1 MTTLQDYRDRE
12 HWSYSSLSEILSICS
27 LRWAFQRLYRLVPEF
42 KPASMSFGSAFHRAL
57 EWVAHLRREG
67 KQPKDAEASDLF
79 DELWRRQLDEDG
91 DVKFDEESSVETC
104 AAQGRDMVA
113 CFVRETDPAER
124 VLRVNQAFCVPLV
137 DAGGNTLQKPLV
149 GEMDCLIEKDGNT
162 VIVDWKTSGRR
173 WPRDKA
179 DRDMQPSA
187 YLYAAQIDS
196 SPNPSTTFRFDIVV
210 KNKTPVME
218 RHTTTR
224 TADQMHRFV
233 ELVKLAD
240 RMVEHEVFVPNEQGF
255 YCNNC
260 GFQSACKNWH
270 HNRAKLISVAA

>member
-79 DELWRRQLDEDG
+79 DELWRRQLDEDRE
-91 DVKFDEESSVETC
+91 VKFDEESNAETC
-104 AAQGRDMVA
+104 AVQGREMVA
-113 CFVRETDPAER
+113 CFVRETDPEER

-149 GEMDCLIEKDGNT
+149 GEMDCLVEKNT
-162 VIVDWKTSGRR
+162 ETLVIDWKTSSKR
-173 WPRDKA
+173 WSPNMVHRH
-179 DRDMQPSA
+179 MQPCA
-187 YLYAAQIDS
+187 YLLAAQVDP
-196 SPNPSTTFRFDIVV
+196 SPRPVTAFRFDIVV
-210 KNKTPVME
+210 KNKTPVLE

-224 TADQMHRFV
+224 TGDQMHRFV

-255 YCNNC
+255 YCNGC
-260 GFQSACKNWH
+260 GFLSACKNWH
-270 HNRAKLISVAA
+270 RTRARLISVAA